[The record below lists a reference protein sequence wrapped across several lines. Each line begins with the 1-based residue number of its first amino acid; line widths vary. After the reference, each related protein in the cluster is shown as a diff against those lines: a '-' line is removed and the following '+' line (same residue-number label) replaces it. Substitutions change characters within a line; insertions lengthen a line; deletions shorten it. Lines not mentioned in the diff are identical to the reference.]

1 MSQITEIF
9 AEDRLELTAYVNR
22 WPRAKTLTECHLLI
36 TYEVL
41 AAHHSDSPRLIGEW
55 FQTFWE
61 ALPDNPGIHS
71 EGFGAVC
78 DIAEMYCFGE
88 EE

>member
-9 AEDRLELTAYVNR
+9 AENKNQLTAYVNR

-41 AAHHSDSPRLIGEW
+41 VAQHSDSNRLIGKW

-61 ALPDNPGIHS
+61 ALPDNLGIHL
-71 EGFGAVC
+71 EGFGVVC
-78 DIAEMYCFGE
+78 DIAELYCCGE
-88 EE
+88 F